1 MQVIFMQDVK
11 GSGKKG
17 EIKNVSDGYARNFLI
32 TKGLAVEAT
41 PKNLSDLEGKQASAQ
56 HKIDVDTAEA
66 KKTAEILNDK
76 KVIIKA
82 KAGSSGKL
90 FGAVTSA
97 QIADEIAAQYGQK
110 VEKKKISLKSEIK
123 NFGEYE
129 AEIKLYTGISA
140 KMKVEV
146 TEA

>member
-1 MQVIFMQDVK
+1 MKV
-11 GSGKKG
+11 
-17 EIKNVSDGYARNFLI
+17 
-32 TKGLAVEAT
+32 
-41 PKNLSDLEGKQASAQ
+41 EGKQASAQ

>member
-1 MQVIFMQDVK
+1 MKVIFMQDVK

-97 QIADEIAAQYGQK
+97 QIADEIAAQYGHK